1 MEGLSSKEI
10 EIVSYLELNERS
22 FFTRK
27 EILRFFK
34 NENDLGVYL
43 HRLKKK
49 GRILKLTKEKY
60 YLIPVRAFRGHWS
73 EHPFIIIDEM
83 FDGKD
88 YVIRGMAA
96 AHYWGLIEQ
105 IPTTIEVQC
114 MNRQGER
121 TIFNFTIIFK
131 RTRKNGLQRAVIRK
145 VKGHSFRIAP
155 REDVMEWLNSRG

>member
-49 GRILKLTKEKY
+49 GRILKLTK
-60 YLIPVRAFRGHWS
+60 
-73 EHPFIIIDEM
+73 
-83 FDGKD
+83 
-88 YVIRGMAA
+88 
-96 AHYWGLIEQ
+96 
-105 IPTTIEVQC
+105 
-114 MNRQGER
+114 
-121 TIFNFTIIFK
+121 
-131 RTRKNGLQRAVIRK
+131 IRK
-145 VKGHSFRIAP
+145 VLLVLPLNDLIIGSVDHFPTKDRMSHKRSFFIL
-155 REDVMEWLNSRG
+155 DKD